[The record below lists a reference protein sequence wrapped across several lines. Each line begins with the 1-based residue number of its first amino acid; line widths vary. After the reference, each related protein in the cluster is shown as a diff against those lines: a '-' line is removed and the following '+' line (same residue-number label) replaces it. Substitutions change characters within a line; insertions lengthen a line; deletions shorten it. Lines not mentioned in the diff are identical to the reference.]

1 RVMRTYLD
9 EVAKPTPEARL
20 LAARA
25 EAGWGGWDAVHA
37 LLDEVPNLELVG
49 DGIGLYLLGRARDG
63 RGDADGAVKAYRA
76 FLASPEDGL
85 ALERDAAEMRL
96 GLALVR
102 AGDRGA
108 ARPHLQAAA
117 ERLGNAAPWLALA
130 EADALADA
138 GDTEAVRQAVAGYTG
153 GLHGLRAWRARI
165 KAARAA
171 GDLEAARRL
180 AVQARTW
187 ASTNT

>member
-1 RVMRTYLD
+1 
-9 EVAKPTPEARL
+9 
-20 LAARA
+20 
-25 EAGWGGWDAVHA
+25 
-37 LLDEVPNLELVG
+37 
-49 DGIGLYLLGRARDG
+49 
-63 RGDADGAVKAYRA
+63 
-76 FLASPEDGL
+76 
-85 ALERDAAEMRL
+85 
-96 GLALVR
+96 
-102 AGDRGA
+102 
-108 ARPHLQAAA
+108 PHLQAAA

-153 GLHGLRAWRARI
+153 GLHGLRAWRAPI

-187 ASTNT
+187 ASTNTTRAEFFLEEGRAALDLGDTAAGRSALRGAIARDESSAYARDAADLLQDGRVTAADHLAVARVLRAQGLH